1 MKIKALVLDVKDGGT
16 EFVVGDKLIISI
28 TREIK
33 VERVVDMTAEE
44 FRRADEAMR
53 QFRARLS

>member
-16 EFVVGDKLIISI
+16 EFVVGDKFIISI

-33 VERVVDMTAEE
+33 MV
-44 FRRADEAMR
+44 
-53 QFRARLS
+53 ARTGRT